1 MGIVKCY
8 ISRLGRETS
17 VLSEVRWGGR
27 FAEVKEA
34 GHISELENGTA
45 QLEPGLTDSNAQ
57 DLFTTHDDPWKI
69 GFDAWGCWQVIE
81 QGIDATKAVL

>member
-1 MGIVKCY
+1 M
-8 ISRLGRETS
+8 
-17 VLSEVRWGGR
+17 

-69 GFDAWGCWQVIE
+69 GFDA
-81 QGIDATKAVL
+81 